1 MAYDVT
7 TTPTVGNATKRSD
20 YVRLRDAVKAVSQ
33 RTFFLGGDLQ
43 AFFTDTAFIDHPN
56 GFEVEVDFTNMSGL
70 SAYLEVNGACQT
82 TSAVTATVKA
92 QYWDG
97 AAWQDVSGASV
108 ALALTTAFARV
119 RGKTLFT
126 VPVLGV
132 VPVKFVLMGSVG
144 AANPVAGA
152 AWLSI
157 RG

>member
-7 TTPTVGNATKRSD
+7 TTPAVGNATKRSD

-33 RTFFLGGDLQ
+33 RTYFLGGDLQ
-43 AFFTDTAFIDHPN
+43 TFITDTAFVDHPYA
-56 GFEVEVDFTNMSGL
+56 FEVEVDFTNISGL

-82 TSAVTATVKA
+82 TSAVTGTIKS

-97 AAWQDVSGASV
+97 AAWQDITGASV

-119 RGKTLFT
+119 RGKSLITP
-126 VPVLGV
+126 PVVGV
-132 VPVKFVLMGSVG
+132 VPVKFVFKGSVG
-144 AANPVAGA
+144 AANPIAGA